1 MKITQVSDTNHADV
15 FILFSSIVSTMFFTE
30 KVMRPIVF
38 NTIFGTFSA
47 LYGIDDDLT
56 SFHRSFKFPVSIS
69 NSLASQ
75 GPKAAHV
82 SVGTPL
88 NSVLP
93 LSMIG

>member
-1 MKITQVSDTNHADV
+1 M
-15 FILFSSIVSTMFFTE
+15 FILVSSIVSTMFFTE
-30 KVMRPIVF
+30 EVRRPIVF

-47 LYGIDDDLT
+47 LYGIFYVDDEFT